1 MISSLLLN
9 YKKILL
15 LPIVTLLF
23 VSCLNSSDQGDLP
36 DQIVITLGFPNIN
49 DNIIIENDTISI
61 VRLRLLVGNV
71 NLRNSGSDTLL
82 INQTAFQITHQLSNN
97 EIRGLASGTFNSDA
111 VFEIFNFEIKQAE
124 QSDIGSDSN
133 VDSDF
138 VEGESEDQRYSMIIN
153 GAYNGEEFEF
163 KSSRNYNFAF
173 QIENES
179 NSQGTLL
186 YNLPMRTDPNDW
198 FISPVNNEL
207 VNPGNPDNASL
218 INNNIQSSLILE

>member
-49 DNIIIENDTISI
+49 DNIIIESDTISI

-71 NLRNSGSDTLL
+71 ILRNSGSDTLL

-124 QSDIGSDSN
+124 QSDIGSNSN
-133 VDSDF
+133 VDNDF
-138 VEGESEDQRYSMIIN
+138 VEGESENERYSMIIN
-153 GAYNGEEFEF
+153 GSYNGEAFEF
-163 KSSRNYNFAF
+163 KSARNFNFSF
-173 QIENES
+173 TIDNES

-186 YNLPMRTDPNDW
+186 YNLPMRSAPADW
-198 FISPVNNEL
+198 FMSPINNEL
-207 VNPGNPDNASL
+207 LNPGNPDNASL
-218 INNNIQSSLILE
+218 INNNIQSSMTLE